1 MALIKKFRIKEFKNK
16 KTVAKLEK
24 VSLSYDKRQ
33 ILDNI
38 NFELNSGEIV
48 GLLGPNGAGKS
59 TLFNLLIGLIK
70 PDFGKVIIANIDATN
85 YPIYERAKKFKIGY
99 VPQYGGYFHDLTLI
113 ENLKAVGE
121 ILIKNETD
129 RQIKIDNMI
138 SKFALDNVREI
149 KAKFLSGG
157 QRRKLVICMAL
168 LSDPKILLCDEIF
181 AALDVLTIHMLKEIL
196 VNLQNENPK
205 ICIVVCEH
213 QARELLSIV
222 DRAMILSNCKI
233 IAEGSPNNL
242 IKNEKAKSQYFGN
255 FFKN

>member
-1 MALIKKFRIKEFKNK
+1 MALIKTFRIKKFKIKNSL
-16 KTVAKLEK
+16 AKLEK

-38 NFELNSGEIV
+38 NINLNSGEII

-59 TLFNLLIGLIK
+59 TIFNLLIGLVK
-70 PDFGKVIIANIDATN
+70 PNFGKVVINNNNVNEEPVYI
-85 YPIYERAKKFKIGY
+85 RAKKYKIGY

-113 ENLKAVGE
+113 ENLKAAGE
-121 ILIKNETD
+121 ILIKNEGD
-129 RQIKIDNMI
+129 RITKINQLI
-138 SKFALDNVREI
+138 SKFALDNVQEL

-157 QRRKLVICMAL
+157 QKRKLVICMAL

-196 VNLQNENPK
+196 VNLQRENPK
-205 ICIVVCEH
+205 MCIMICEH

-222 DRAMILSNCKI
+222 DRALILSNSRI

-242 IKNEKAKSQYFGN
+242 VNNEIAKSHYFGN
-255 FFKN
+255 FF